1 MTDVLY
7 KSKNFFLKVKQ
18 SHIPWVI
25 LFADDPYKEL
35 SDLPR
40 ELRHEMIELME
51 IIEKEMIAFYRPK
64 KINIAS
70 FGNYLPRVHIHI
82 MARFEKD
89 GYFPEPMWANQ
100 TQEIELDLP
109 PMREFINILV
119 TKLKQSEF

>member
-7 KSKNFFLKVKQ
+7 KSKNFFLKLKK

-35 SDLPR
+35 SDLPT
-40 ELRHEMIELME
+40 ELKLEMMEL
-51 IIEKEMIAFYRPK
+51 IDVIEKEMIAFYKPT

-89 GYFPEPMWANQ
+89 GYFPEPMWAPQ
-100 TQEIELDLP
+100 QHDIELDLP
-109 PMREFINILV
+109 PIKEFIKILVSKLKEREF
-119 TKLKQSEF
+119 